1 MVEYKTYNTARFHI
15 PDGMYTIKQVEE
27 ILVTMKEMK
36 RQHDEYL
43 KSSMRPSEEKTH
55 DQA

>member
-27 ILVTMKEMK
+27 ILETMKEMK

-43 KSSMRPSEEKTH
+43 KSSMRPLEEKTH
-55 DQA
+55 D

>member
-15 PDGMYTIKQVEE
+15 PDGMYTIEQVEE

-43 KSSMRPSEEKTH
+43 KSSMRPSEERI
-55 DQA
+55 DGQR